1 MDPGAFWSIG
11 ETGEGRCKR
20 TQLVRGQRGQRGWQ
34 QALCRKVGE
43 SLAEQRGQIMEPC
56 LDAPWRSLRFQVAS
70 SPVHVAP
77 TALQQSVLLAAQPL
91 LNKCPEEEHSTICFL
106 VFGSTPC
113 LQKAACVWFPC
124 PQSHHRAF
132 SWPTVKCGSSPA
144 PQYHGIVKII
154 TPATTL
160 GHLWRSDTGAIPSP
174 SLEGLLAHP
183 AINVQMAH
191 FLLQRKDFF
200 FFFLRSAVFE
210 CSQMTS
216 RNQSEI

>member
-11 ETGEGRCKR
+11 ETGEGRCKL
-20 TQLVRGQRGQRGWQ
+20 TQRIRGQRGQRGWQ

-43 SLAEQRGQIMEPC
+43 SLAKQRGQIMEPC

-144 PQYHGIVKII
+144 QQYHGIVTTI

-160 GHLWRSDTGAIPSP
+160 GHLWRSDTGASLLPSWRGSWP
-174 SLEGLLAHP
+174 TQPLMCKWPIFCFKGK
-183 AINVQMAH
+183 I
-191 FLLQRKDFF
+191 FF
-200 FFFLRSAVFE
+200 FPEICSFRVF
-210 CSQMTS
+210 S
-216 RNQSEI
+216 ND